1 MKKNYFGRLIWVV
14 FSLLLACKGNTNK
27 EAISDVTKNT
37 IEQSNGIL
45 SVNDLLELSAFK
57 DLTGV
62 QLYMKKRSESF
73 IHAKKGEFIAF
84 RTVAVTDTAGKNIEL
99 TASVLYIA
107 TDPMADWRIAHII
120 HSPELSEAFL
130 NELKGNGY
138 ELSDSSNSYLMKA
151 KSYYFDSK
159 DYPGK
164 RVVFTR
170 TFLPWLSKGIY
181 VNKATWPCFV
191 YEVQAK

>member
-84 RTVAVTDTAGKNIEL
+84 RNVAVTDTAGKNIEL

>member
-1 MKKNYFGRLIWVV
+1 M
-14 FSLLLACKGNTNK
+14 LLACKGNTNK

-84 RTVAVTDTAGKNIEL
+84 RNVAVTDTAGKNIEL